1 MTLPVAI
8 LAGGKATRLYPL
20 TEAVPKS
27 LIEVAGKPF
36 FHHQLEQLCRNHVQ
50 RVFLCVGYLG
60 DQIQQAVGDGSRFKL
75 RIDYVCDGPR
85 LLGTGGA
92 LKKAAAA
99 IGEAFL
105 VLYGDSYLEI
115 DYPPVEQAFLRSSN
129 RGLMTVFKNAGQW
142 DRSNVLFSNGR
153 IVSYKKKNPTPDMQY
168 IDYGLGALRKTA
180 FDNFSDCDS
189 FDLVDVYQQLIQ
201 QNQLAGFEARR
212 DFFPI

>member
-115 DYPPVEQAFLRSSN
+115 DYPPVEQAFLLGSN
-129 RGLMTVFKNAGQW
+129 LRLITVINNAGQW
-142 DRSNVLFSNGR
+142 DRNNLLLSNGL
-153 IVSYKKKNPTPDMQY
+153 INTTIKMKPTPDMRY
-168 IDYGLGALRKTA
+168 LDY
-180 FDNFSDCDS
+180 C
-189 FDLVDVYQQLIQ
+189 
-201 QNQLAGFEARR
+201 
-212 DFFPI
+212 